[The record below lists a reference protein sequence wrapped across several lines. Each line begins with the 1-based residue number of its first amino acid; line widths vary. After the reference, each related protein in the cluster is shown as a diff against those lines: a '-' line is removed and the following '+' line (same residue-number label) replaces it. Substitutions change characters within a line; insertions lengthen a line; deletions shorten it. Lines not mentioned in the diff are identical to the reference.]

1 MANYGGFEMMDND
14 LITRLNGI
22 IYNQREKLRELEET
36 RAILRKDKKE
46 LIKKIEQLEQQR
58 EQAVTLIKDGRFVE
72 ALQLLEGK

>member
-1 MANYGGFEMMDND
+1 MMDSD

-46 LIKKIEQLEQQR
+46 LIKKIEQLEKQR
-58 EQAVTLIKDGRFVE
+58 EQAVALIKDGRFVE
-72 ALQLLEGK
+72 ALQLLEKEK